1 MAETG
6 VPLDADGEPIGD
18 LVRWH
23 PTRAGEHADRLAR
36 DLGRAELFAATGV
49 RPSGKVPLEVW
60 AQLRADEP
68 QRWARV
74 RHWAGAADL
83 IAHALTGRLVTDRT
97 LAGRTMAYRLPDPG
111 EEVGGSFDPDL
122 LAAVGLH
129 PGQLPEVTGDVAG
142 RVRAGSPGGL
152 APGTPVVVAGHDHQ
166 VGAWAAGVREPGQVA
181 NSLGTAESVIRIL
194 DQRPEPGAIAA
205 EGLSLVR
212 TPDGHEALVA
222 GSPAAG
228 SMLGWLS
235 DRLGGVDPATAL
247 STAADRARSPHAPLV
262 LPYLH
267 GRQAPRPDPLARAV
281 VVGKVAADGDLA
293 CAVVDGLALH
303 ARWLTTAQAELAG
316 TADAS
321 GAVTGAG
328 AMGAMTA
335 GAAGMAGDAGAVR
348 GARTAGASGTANG
361 AGAVVLGAG
370 GRVDSAWLRAKA
382 AAGPGRLRFV
392 TASEPVAA
400 GAALLAGYRAGLTG
414 PLTLPSSPAT
424 RGPDPVYDEL
434 FERFRA
440 AAAAAR

>member
-23 PTRAGEHADRLAR
+23 PTRAGTHADRLAR
-36 DLGRAELFAATGV
+36 ELGRAELFAATGV
-49 RPSGKVPLEVW
+49 RPSGKVPLAVW
-60 AQLRADEP
+60 AQLRAEEP
-68 QRWARV
+68 QRWARM

-83 IAHALTGRLVTDRT
+83 IAHALTGRLVTDYT

-111 EEVGGSFDPDL
+111 AAVGGSFDPDL

-205 EGLSLVR
+205 EGMSLVR

-228 SMLGWLS
+228 AMLDWLAGQLQGA
-235 DRLGGVDPATAL
+235 DLTTAL
-247 STAADRARSPHAPLV
+247 STAAHRARGPHAPLA

-267 GRQAPRPDPLARAV
+267 GRQAPRPDPLAGAV
-281 VVGKVAADGDLA
+281 VVGEVADDGDLA

-303 ARWLTTAQAELAG
+303 ARWLTTAQGELAG
-316 TADAS
+316 AAD
-321 GAVTGAG
+321 GGEMGGAG
-328 AMGAMTA
+328 TAGAMTA
-335 GAAGMAGDAGAVR
+335 GASGTSR
-348 GARTAGASGTANG
+348 GAEAVGAS
-361 AGAVVLGAG
+361 GAVVLGAG
-370 GRVDSAWLRAKA
+370 GLVDSAWLRAKA
-382 AAGPGRLRFV
+382 AAGPGRLRIV
-392 TASEPVAA
+392 AGREPGGAGGAPQGGGREASTRPR
-400 GAALLAGYRAGLTG
+400 ALA
-414 PLTLPSSPAT
+414 
-424 RGPDPVYDEL
+424 
-434 FERFRA
+434 
-440 AAAAAR
+440 